1 MKIAI
6 FYGGPGDV
14 DSQVRAVQD
23 YEAQGFDGVF
33 FGSVTGADAM
43 TVIAL
48 AGQKTS
54 RIELGTSVV
63 PTYLRHPTAMAMQA
77 LATQAATGGRFTLGI
92 GPSHKPFV
100 EGMLGIPYDRPA
112 VHTREYL
119 SVLRPLLNGEPVSF
133 RGEFFNVNG
142 QVRVP
147 NATAPQVL
155 ISALAPVMLR
165 IAGELADGTITWMAG
180 LRAIES
186 HVTPRIRKAAQ
197 EAGRPEPRIMVGLPV
212 VVTDDAAAAREKAAQ
227 AFRVYGTLPNYQ
239 RILATSGASGPADV
253 AIVGNEAEVERQLR
267 DLASA
272 GATDFLT
279 GMFTVGDDPQA
290 SLRRTTECLR
300 GLVGKV

>member
-1 MKIAI
+1 MKIAM
-6 FYGGPGDV
+6 FYGGPADV
-14 DSQVRAVQD
+14 ESQVQAVQD

-63 PTYLRHPTAMAMQA
+63 PTYLRHPTGMAMQA
-77 LATQAATGGRFTLGI
+77 LATQAATGGRLTLGI

-119 SVLRPLLNGEPVSF
+119 SVLLPLLHGEPVSF

-147 NATAPQVL
+147 NTEAPQVL

-165 IAGELADGTITWMAG
+165 IAGELAGGTITWMAG

-197 EAGRPEPRIMVGLPV
+197 EAGRPEPRIMVGVPV
-212 VVTDDAAAAREKAAQ
+212 VVTDDAAAAKEKAAQ

-239 RILATSGASGPADV
+239 RILATSGAAGPADV

-290 SLRRTTECLR
+290 SLRRTTECLK
-300 GLVGKV
+300 GLAGKI

>member
-1 MKIAI
+1 MKIAM

-33 FGSVTGADAM
+33 FGTVTGADAM

-119 SVLRPLLNGEPVSF
+119 SVLRPLLNSEPVSF

-147 NATAPQVL
+147 GATAPQVL

-165 IAGELADGTITWMAG
+165 IAGSWQTGR
-180 LRAIES
+180 LRGWRGCGRSS
-186 HVTPRIRKAAQ
+186 HVTPGS
-197 EAGRPEPRIMVGLPV
+197 ESGLTGRPAPRIIVGLPV
-212 VVTDDAAAAREKAAQ
+212 VVSADAAAAREKAAQ

-239 RILATSGASGPADV
+239 RILATSGADGPADV

-272 GATDFLT
+272 GATDYLA

-290 SLRRTTECLR
+290 SLRRTTECLK
-300 GLVGKV
+300 GLVGKI

>member
-1 MKIAI
+1 MKIAM

-33 FGSVTGADAM
+33 FGTVTGADAM

-119 SVLRPLLNGEPVSF
+119 SVLRPLLNSEPVSF

-147 NATAPQVL
+147 GATAPQVL

-180 LRAIES
+180 CGRS
-186 HVTPRIRKAAQ
+186 SRTSRPDQKAAR
-197 EAGRPEPRIMVGLPV
+197 EAGRPAPRIIVGLPV
-212 VVTDDAAAAREKAAQ
+212 VVSADAAAAREKAAQ

-239 RILATSGASGPADV
+239 RILATSGADGPADV

-272 GATDFLT
+272 GATDYLA

-290 SLRRTTECLR
+290 SLRRTTECLK
-300 GLVGKV
+300 GLVGKI

>member
-6 FYGGPGDV
+6 FYGGPADV
-14 DSQVRAVQD
+14 DSQVRAAQD
-23 YEAQGFDGVF
+23 YEAQGFDGLF

-63 PTYLRHPTAMAMQA
+63 PTYLRHPTGMAMQA
-77 LATQAATGGRFTLGI
+77 LATQAATGGRLTLGI

-112 VHTREYL
+112 LHTREYL
-119 SVLRPLLNGEPVSF
+119 SVLLPLLNGEPVSF
-133 RGEFFNVNG
+133 RGEFFKVNG

-147 NATAPQVL
+147 NTEAPQVL

-165 IAGELADGTITWMAG
+165 IAGELAGGTITWMAG
-180 LRAIES
+180 LRAVES

-212 VVTDDAAAAREKAAQ
+212 VVTDDAAAAKEKAAQ

-239 RILATSGASGPADV
+239 RILATSGAEGPADV
-253 AIVGNEAEVERQLR
+253 AIVGNESEVERQLR
-267 DLASA
+267 ELASA
-272 GATDFLT
+272 GATDFLA

-300 GLVGKV
+300 SLVGKV

>member
-133 RGEFFNVNG
+133 RREFFNVNG

>member
-1 MKIAI
+1 MKISI
-6 FYGGPGDV
+6 FYGGPADV

-48 AGQKTS
+48 AGQKTT

-63 PTYLRHPTAMAMQA
+63 PTYLRHPTGMAMQA
-77 LATQAATGGRFTLGI
+77 LATQAATGGRFTLGL

-119 SVLRPLLNGEPVSF
+119 SVLLPLLHGEPVSF
-133 RGEFFNVNG
+133 QGEFFKVSG

-147 NATAPQVL
+147 NTEAPQVL

-165 IAGELADGTITWMAG
+165 IAGELAGGTITWMAG
-180 LRAIES
+180 LRGVES
-186 HVTPRIRKAAQ
+186 HVVPRIRKAAQ
-197 EAGRPEPRIMVGLPV
+197 EAGRPEPRIMVGLPI
-212 VVTDDAAAAREKAAQ
+212 VVTDDAAAAKEKAAQ

-239 RILATSGASGPADV
+239 RILATSGAAGPADV

-290 SLRRTTECLR
+290 SLRRTTACLKE
-300 GLVGKV
+300 LVGKI

>member
-1 MKIAI
+1 MKIAM

-14 DSQVRAVQD
+14 DSQVRAAQD

-119 SVLRPLLNGEPVSF
+119 SVLRPLLHGEPVSF

-147 NATAPQVL
+147 GATAPQVL
-155 ISALAPVMLR
+155 ISALAPLMLR

-197 EAGRPEPRIMVGLPV
+197 EAGRPAPRIIVGLPV

-239 RILATSGASGPADV
+239 RILATSGADGPADV

-272 GATDFLT
+272 GATDYLA
-279 GMFTVGDDPQA
+279 GMFTVGDDAQA
-290 SLRRTTECLR
+290 SLRRTTECLK
-300 GLVGKV
+300 GLVGKI

>member
-1 MKIAI
+1 MKIAM
-6 FYGGPGDV
+6 FYGGPADV
-14 DSQVRAVQD
+14 ESQVQAVQD

-48 AGQKTS
+48 AGQKTT
-54 RIELGTSVV
+54 RIEVGTSVV
-63 PTYLRHPTAMAMQA
+63 PTYLRHPTGMAMQA
-77 LATQAATGGRFTLGI
+77 LATQAATGGRLTLGI

-112 VHTREYL
+112 LHTREYL
-119 SVLRPLLNGEPVSF
+119 SVLLPLLNGEPVSF
-133 RGEFFNVNG
+133 RGEFFKVNG

-147 NATAPQVL
+147 NTEAPQVL

-165 IAGELADGTITWMAG
+165 IAGELAGGTITWMAG
-180 LRAIES
+180 LRAVES

-212 VVTDDAAAAREKAAQ
+212 VVTDDAAAAKEKAAQ

-239 RILATSGASGPADV
+239 RILATSGAEGPADV
-253 AIVGNEAEVERQLR
+253 AIVGNESEVERQLR
-267 DLASA
+267 ELASA
-272 GATDFLT
+272 GATDFLA

-300 GLVGKV
+300 SLVGKV